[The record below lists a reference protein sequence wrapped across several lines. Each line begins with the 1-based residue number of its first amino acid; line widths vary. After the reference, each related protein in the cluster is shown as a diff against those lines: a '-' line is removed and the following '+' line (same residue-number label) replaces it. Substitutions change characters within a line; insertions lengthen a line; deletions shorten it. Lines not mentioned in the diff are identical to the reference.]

1 MDLKLKDKTI
11 LVAGASAG
19 MGLAIAR
26 QCAAEGANVSIAA
39 RREDQL
45 QANCAAI
52 ESEFGVQT
60 HYAVM
65 DASDADSIK
74 NWIQSAEE
82 TFSRIDGLLVN
93 AGGPPMGG
101 IEDFKES
108 DWQKAFDLTLMS
120 TVRMINAALPALKKT
135 QGSILTLTSSSVKE
149 PIDVLLLS
157 NVMRAGV
164 ASLVKSLAS
173 QFSSYDIRVNN
184 IIPGLIAT
192 DRIDALDTA
201 ISSKKGITI
210 EEHRKAVWQ
219 NIPAGRYGEPE
230 EFARVATFL
239 LSDAASY
246 INGTNTVVDG
256 GKMKSL

>member
-1 MDLKLKDKTI
+1 MNLNMTGKTVLI
-11 LVAGASAG
+11 AGASQG

-39 RREDQL
+39 RNESELRK
-45 QANCAAI
+45 QAAAI
-52 ESEFGVQT
+52 ESEFDVKA
-60 HYAVM
+60 HFSVM
-65 DASDADSIK
+65 DAVKPDYIHQWVASTY
-74 NWIQSAEE
+74 AE
-82 TFSRIDGLLVN
+82 FGRIDSVLIN

-101 IEDFKES
+101 IEAFDDN
-108 DWQKAFDLTLMS
+108 DWQQAFNLTLMS
-120 TVRMINAALPALKKT
+120 AVRLINAVLPHMKENG
-135 QGSILTLTSSSVKE
+135 GSIVTLTSSSVKE

-173 QFSSYDIRVNN
+173 QFAPYNIRVNN
-184 IIPGLIAT
+184 IIPGLIETA
-192 DRIDALDTA
+192 RIDALDGA
-201 ISSKKGITI
+201 LSERKGVTVD
-210 EEHRKAVWQ
+210 EHRAAVWSQ
-219 NIPAGRYGEPE
+219 IPAGRYGKPE
-230 EFARVATFL
+230 EFANVATFL